1 MQQCRK
7 NKLHTQLHRYSAYDR
22 RSCACTHYQRPL
34 EGKFRRQGKAQT
46 RAQLKED
53 EDTPHLWGTCSRPI
67 FTLASIDIRVS
78 GRFAVEAGID
88 SWVVI
93 PLIPHKAFPFHLPS
107 LDIDPAA
114 DETVVSLY
122 QNGSRCSVLSSRK
135 EKQQL

>member
-1 MQQCRK
+1 MTDC
-7 NKLHTQLHRYSAYDR
+7 LS
-22 RSCACTHYQRPL
+22 ACTHCQRHL
-34 EGKFRRQGKAQT
+34 ESKVQGKAQT
-46 RAQLKED
+46 RAHCKKSM
-53 EDTPHLWGTCSRPI
+53 THLWGICSRSI
-67 FTLASIDIRVS
+67 FTLASINIRIS